1 MFIKRYF
8 ENMNKNDCKKE
19 QDDFQI
25 KIIKKISRFPPCLKQ
40 IIGSDHYCSLHNKNS
55 V

>member
-1 MFIKRYF
+1 MFIEKYF
-8 ENMNKNDCKKE
+8 ENMNKNNCKKE

-25 KIIKKISRFPPCLKQ
+25 KIIKK
-40 IIGSDHYCSLHNKNS
+40 YVVSLH